1 MPKTPVKVVEE
12 KFDSLE
18 DFISEKIDEAVT
30 RIAKSNERSFEHI
43 LKAIRKNTEGNLG
56 RALSDSAKKT
66 QSKGGKCSGCKKV
79 FKYFGSVEIHH
90 LVDGICPQTEKKA
103 KAVNA

>member
-18 DFISEKIDEAVT
+18 KFISEKVDEAVL
-30 RIAKSNERSFEHI
+30 RISKDVERKLDHI
-43 LKAIRKNTEGNLG
+43 LKAIRKNTEGNLS

-79 FKYFGSVEIHH
+79 FKYFGSVAKHH
-90 LVDGICPQTEKKA
+90 LKDGKCPETEKKA
-103 KAVNA
+103 RAVNA